1 MSESEVGRL
10 GTSAEESIVIKETT
24 EESVGAMGIL
34 TLVVEVLEKRTEVVR
49 KGLVSGRPSV
59 TCTSMVVG
67 SVNTGSREVAI
78 GAPEDFV
85 RSWAVLV
92 IRVRAQVVSVVDVDA
107 PSRHSSTRGTHV
119 SQGQISS

>member
-1 MSESEVGRL
+1 M
-10 GTSAEESIVIKETT
+10 
-24 EESVGAMGIL
+24 
-34 TLVVEVLEKRTEVVR
+34 LVVEVLEKRTEVVR

-59 TCTSMVVG
+59 TGASMVVG

-119 SQGQISS
+119 SQGQISRSRRLTSYDSKSDRNTVRRCESKC